1 MKQKKIKTL
10 ITLLNARERTKRA
23 LKRYDELYS
32 KQALNLTF
40 QSEIQ
45 DTLNYFKINLY
56 NYIRAIKDKK
66 EYFDKYQKLESE
78 LNKKVI
84 PLNAESL
91 NSTYTI
97 YELYSVYRNRYEH
110 PNKIDDADQYTI
122 FHTSIPQKEFILLFH
137 ICNNVVDFEL
147 NKLTSVEIKSMILEN
162 PETIISIQKSILHLD
177 KQNEKE
183 KEEHLELYQQN
194 KMLLQKLKNINFN
207 NLTENL
213 IDEIYEEFKNYFLN
227 TYFKKEFVEYYGETM
242 YKKLLEIYNNENGS
256 TKQIVQEI
264 QTFYQTLLKQS

>member
-10 ITLLNARERTKRA
+10 ITLLNARERTKRT

-66 EYFDKYQKLESE
+66 EYFDKYQKIESE

-147 NKLTSVEIKSMILEN
+147 NKLTSDEIKSMILEN

-264 QTFYQTLLKQS
+264 QTFYQTLLKQF

>member
-40 QSEIQ
+40 QLEIQ

-110 PNKIDDADQYTI
+110 PNKIDDADQYPI
-122 FHTSIPQKEFILLFH
+122 FHTSIPQKEFIQLFH
-137 ICNNVVDFEL
+137 ICNNVLDFEL

-264 QTFYQTLLKQS
+264 QNFYQTLLKQS